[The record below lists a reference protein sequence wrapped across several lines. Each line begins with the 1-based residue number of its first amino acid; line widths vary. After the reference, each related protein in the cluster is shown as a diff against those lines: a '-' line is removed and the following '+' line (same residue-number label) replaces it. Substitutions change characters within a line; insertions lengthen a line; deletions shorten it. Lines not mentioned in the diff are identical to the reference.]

1 MQEGWMKLERKPNII
16 FLLEDQQQ
24 AQAIEDGHF
33 CITPN
38 IRELKRD
45 SIVCGQAHT
54 CNAICSPSRASLI
67 TGVLPHRH
75 GMVDCAHAV
84 PPYRAVFDKDLDT
97 LPQALKDSG
106 YQMSYYGK
114 WHIER
119 SGALERFG
127 FDEYE
132 TEMTIPKFQ
141 LTPVD
146 KVTVHTPEYS
156 DKIIC
161 GVFAEDSSSTEE
173 AYIYGKAMDFIER
186 SRAGGKPW
194 CTFIST
200 YAPHDPYSVPKEVFD
215 LYKDVEIPLPESFGD
230 RMKDKPAIYRR
241 LQSVWKDLTEEEA
254 KMIIRCYYS
263 YCTLVDIQ
271 VGRLT
276 EYLKR
281 TGQYDN
287 TLIVYLSDHGDLMGA
302 HGLFCK
308 GVPAFEEIY
317 HIPLFFKMPQN
328 RSAGSFVNQ
337 YVSTQDIAP
346 TVLEIAGCRSLDGEI
361 HGESVLPWLLGEVSC
376 GRTAFAEFFGQRF
389 AYTQRIFWKGPYKY
403 VFNTFDYDEFYN
415 LEEDPHELVNEIHN
429 ERYQEVVREMAQGMW
444 TEMKRTGDVTM
455 TDAEYYVLR
464 FAPVGPGEKET
475 SASYSIYNKVF

>member
-1 MQEGWMKLERKPNII
+1 
-16 FLLEDQQQ
+16 
-24 AQAIEDGHF
+24 
-33 CITPN
+33 
-38 IRELKRD
+38 
-45 SIVCGQAHT
+45 
-54 CNAICSPSRASLI
+54 
-67 TGVLPHRH
+67 
-75 GMVDCAHAV
+75 
-84 PPYRAVFDKDLDT
+84 
-97 LPQALKDSG
+97 
-106 YQMSYYGK
+106 
-114 WHIER
+114 
-119 SGALERFG
+119 
-127 FDEYE
+127 
-132 TEMTIPKFQ
+132 
-141 LTPVD
+141 
-146 KVTVHTPEYS
+146 
-156 DKIIC
+156 
-161 GVFAEDSSSTEE
+161 
-173 AYIYGKAMDFIER
+173 
-186 SRAGGKPW
+186 
-194 CTFIST
+194 
-200 YAPHDPYSVPKEVFD
+200 
-215 LYKDVEIPLPESFGD
+215 
-230 RMKDKPAIYRR
+230 
-241 LQSVWKDLTEEEA
+241 
-254 KMIIRCYYS
+254 
-263 YCTLVDIQ
+263 
-271 VGRLT
+271 
-276 EYLKR
+276 
-281 TGQYDN
+281 
-287 TLIVYLSDHGDLMGA
+287 MGA